1 MSLLQ
6 LLASAVTRCDPSTF
20 RYLLQVTKKQAP
32 QLFDHEDDKWFQ
44 HALYCVEE
52 TYYPYAYPMSFFN
65 HLALVSIIESADP
78 SKRAQIVVMFQE
90 ESAAQSSIELADV
103 LNKLNL
109 HDAVNSQAT

>member
-6 LLASAVTRCDPSTF
+6 LLASAVTRCDPSTL
-20 RYLLQVTKKQAP
+20 RYLLQATDKQAS

-44 HALYCVEE
+44 HVLYCEEE

-65 HLALVSIIESADP
+65 HLALVLAAADP

-109 HDAVNSQAT
+109 HDAVNS